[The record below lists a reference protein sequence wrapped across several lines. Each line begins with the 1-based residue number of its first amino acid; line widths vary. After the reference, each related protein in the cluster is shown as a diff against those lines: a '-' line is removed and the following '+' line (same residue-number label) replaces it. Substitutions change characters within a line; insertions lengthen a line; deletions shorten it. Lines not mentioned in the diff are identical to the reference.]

1 MERVSNTVLLDAQ
14 VFEKISNDTNK
25 IVAEQFQY
33 PVELLEYTLNDEQ
46 TFKTLFNI
54 FQNAHKFK
62 IASHSSMDAETYE
75 YEKIPFLEAIEVAR
89 DKGLIKLNRITYSRY
104 KTLLDL
110 ISYGILKK
118 QIQNKT
124 IQAKVDGITYNIPA
138 NKIVELL
145 ELDTKTL
152 DDYINTPNRKGS
164 ISKEAFL
171 YIVRRFI
178 IREELMDNFIFPE
191 NIEKRI
197 TDIVN
202 YEILDFESQN
212 TYLSDE
218 NSLTSKTNLNPE
230 LIEAITKDI
239 PANYSTLEKAIFIY
253 IKMCKILSYNDEF
266 FAAKQRGLAAEKHRM
281 IDYIETISPQF
292 PEVVCYEFNAI
303 YAKMLH
309 SLGINFQRECFSWK
323 NKYGDGHENL
333 SFRVGKYIIEADSSR
348 HILTGDLFNAK
359 VGNSIKGLKCRNQNF
374 DTYMDFDEI
383 LRKVYKDIKKED
395 KSTFS
400 EALKEYE
407 ELTNAKQAHIP
418 FNTRF
423 DLFLEKIRT
432 SSFKGLN
439 IMSYILRLVN
449 VLFTEEEREHYID
462 FEIIR
467 DNNPKDEDKIVATCG
482 IITMNEKGILK
493 DEEHNKYYIYI
504 NGELKRILKRTL
516 IRNIITGTLGFIDSE
531 EQYIPGI
538 R

>member
-25 IVAEQFQY
+25 IVTGQFQY
-33 PVELLEYTLNDEQ
+33 SVELLEYTLKDEQ

-54 FQNAHKFK
+54 FQNVHKFK
-62 IASHSSMDAETYE
+62 IASDSSMDDETYE

-110 ISYGILKK
+110 IGYGILKK
-118 QIQNKT
+118 QLQNKT

-138 NKIVELL
+138 NKIIEFL

-178 IREELMDNFIFPE
+178 IREELMDNFIFPK

-309 SLGINFQRECFSWK
+309 SLGINFHRECFSWK
-323 NKYGDGHENL
+323 NKYGDGHEIL

-348 HILTGDLFNAK
+348 QILTGDLFNAK

-374 DTYMDFDEI
+374 DTYMEFDEI

-423 DLFLEKIRT
+423 DIFLEKIRT
-432 SSFKGLN
+432 SSFNGLN

>member
-14 VFEKISNDTNK
+14 IFEKISNDTNK

-62 IASHSSMDAETYE
+62 IASDSSMDDETYE

-118 QIQNKT
+118 QLQNKT

-138 NKIVELL
+138 NKIIEFL
-145 ELDTKTL
+145 ELDTKNL

-178 IREELMDNFIFPE
+178 IREKLMDNFIFPE

-212 TYLSDE
+212 TYLSDG

-239 PANYSTLEKAIFIY
+239 PANYSTLEKAIYIY

-348 HILTGDLFNAK
+348 QILTGDLFNAK

-423 DLFLEKIRT
+423 DIFLEKIRT
-432 SSFKGLN
+432 SSFNGLN

>member
-1 MERVSNTVLLDAQ
+1 MESASNTVLLDAQ

-25 IVAEQFQY
+25 IVTGQFQY
-33 PVELLEYTLNDEQ
+33 SVELLEYTLNDEQ

-62 IASHSSMDAETYE
+62 IASDSSMDDETYE

-118 QIQNKT
+118 QLQNKT

-138 NKIVELL
+138 NKIIEFL

-239 PANYSTLEKAIFIY
+239 PANYSTLEKAIYIY

-348 HILTGDLFNAK
+348 QILTGDLFNAK

-374 DTYMDFDEI
+374 DTYMEFDEI

-423 DLFLEKIRT
+423 DIFLEKIRT
-432 SSFKGLN
+432 SSFNGLN

>member
-14 VFEKISNDTNK
+14 VFEKISNGTNK

-62 IASHSSMDAETYE
+62 IASDSSMDDETYE

-118 QIQNKT
+118 QLQNKT
-124 IQAKVDGITYNIPA
+124 IQTKVDGITYNIPA
-138 NKIVELL
+138 NKIIELL

-152 DDYINTPNRKGS
+152 NDYINTPNRKGS

-212 TYLSDE
+212 TYLSDG
-218 NSLTSKTNLNPE
+218 NSLTSKTNLNPK

-348 HILTGDLFNAK
+348 QILTGDLFNAK

-423 DLFLEKIRT
+423 DLFLEKIRA
-432 SSFKGLN
+432 SSFNGLN

>member
-62 IASHSSMDAETYE
+62 IASDSSMDDETYE

-110 ISYGILKK
+110 IGYGILKK
-118 QIQNKT
+118 QLQNKT

-138 NKIVELL
+138 NKIIEFL

-178 IREELMDNFIFPE
+178 IREELIDNFIFPK

-333 SFRVGKYIIEADSSR
+333 SFRVGKYIIEADSSKK
-348 HILTGDLFNAK
+348 ILTGDLFNAK

-432 SSFKGLN
+432 SSFNGLN

-449 VLFTEEEREHYID
+449 VLFTEEEREYYID

>member
-62 IASHSSMDAETYE
+62 IASDSSMDDETYE

-110 ISYGILKK
+110 ISYRILKK
-118 QIQNKT
+118 QLQNKT

-138 NKIVELL
+138 NKIIEFL

-239 PANYSTLEKAIFIY
+239 PANYSTLEKAIYIY

-348 HILTGDLFNAK
+348 QILTGDLFNAK

-423 DLFLEKIRT
+423 DIFLEKIRT
-432 SSFKGLN
+432 SSFNGLN

>member
-62 IASHSSMDAETYE
+62 IASDSSMDAETYE

-118 QIQNKT
+118 QLQNKT

-138 NKIVELL
+138 NKIVEFL

-423 DLFLEKIRT
+423 DIFLEKIRT
-432 SSFKGLN
+432 SSFNGLN

>member
-62 IASHSSMDAETYE
+62 IASDSSMDAETYE

-118 QIQNKT
+118 QLQNKT

-348 HILTGDLFNAK
+348 KILTGDLFNAK

-423 DLFLEKIRT
+423 DIFLEKIRT
-432 SSFKGLN
+432 SSFNGLN

>member
-46 TFKTLFNI
+46 TFKTLFNL
-54 FQNAHKFK
+54 FQNVHKFK
-62 IASHSSMDAETYE
+62 IASDSSMDDETYE

-118 QIQNKT
+118 QLQNKT

-138 NKIVELL
+138 NKIIEFL

-178 IREELMDNFIFPE
+178 IREELMDNFIFPK

-281 IDYIETISPQF
+281 IDYIETISPPF

-348 HILTGDLFNAK
+348 QILTGDLFNAK

-432 SSFKGLN
+432 SSFNGLN

>member
-62 IASHSSMDAETYE
+62 IASDSSMDDETYE

-118 QIQNKT
+118 QLQNKT
-124 IQAKVDGITYNIPA
+124 IQTKVDGITYNIPA
-138 NKIVELL
+138 NKIIEFL

-212 TYLSDE
+212 TYLSDG
-218 NSLTSKTNLNPE
+218 NSLTSKTNLNPK

-348 HILTGDLFNAK
+348 QILTGDLFNAK

>member
-62 IASHSSMDAETYE
+62 IASDSSMDDETYE

-110 ISYGILKK
+110 IGYGILKK
-118 QIQNKT
+118 QLQNKT

-138 NKIVELL
+138 NKIIEFL

-212 TYLSDE
+212 TYLSDG

-309 SLGINFQRECFSWK
+309 SLGINFQRECFSRK

-348 HILTGDLFNAK
+348 KILTGDLFNAK

-432 SSFKGLN
+432 SSFNGLN

>member
-54 FQNAHKFK
+54 FQNAHRFK
-62 IASHSSMDAETYE
+62 IASDSSMDDETYE

-118 QIQNKT
+118 QLQNKT

-138 NKIVELL
+138 NKIIEFL

-152 DDYINTPNRKGS
+152 DDYINAPNRKGS

-239 PANYSTLEKAIFIY
+239 PANYSTLEKAIYIY

-348 HILTGDLFNAK
+348 QILTGDLFNAK

-432 SSFKGLN
+432 SSFNGLN

>member
-62 IASHSSMDAETYE
+62 IASDSSMDAETYE

-118 QIQNKT
+118 QLQNKT

-152 DDYINTPNRKGS
+152 NDYINTPNRKGS

-171 YIVRRFI
+171 YIVRRLI

-348 HILTGDLFNAK
+348 KILTGDLFNAK

>member
-62 IASHSSMDAETYE
+62 IASDSSMDDETYE

-118 QIQNKT
+118 QLQNKT

-138 NKIVELL
+138 NKIIEFL

-178 IREELMDNFIFPE
+178 IREELMDNFIFPK

-348 HILTGDLFNAK
+348 KILTGDLFNAK

-423 DLFLEKIRT
+423 DIFLEKIRT
-432 SSFKGLN
+432 SSFNGLN

>member
-62 IASHSSMDAETYE
+62 IASDSSMDAETYE

-118 QIQNKT
+118 QLQNKT
-124 IQAKVDGITYNIPA
+124 IQTKVDGITYNIPA

-432 SSFKGLN
+432 SSFNGLN

>member
-62 IASHSSMDAETYE
+62 IASDSSMDDEIYE

-118 QIQNKT
+118 QLQNKT

-138 NKIVELL
+138 NKIIEFL

-152 DDYINTPNRKGS
+152 NDYINTPNRKGS

-197 TDIVN
+197 TNIVN

-348 HILTGDLFNAK
+348 IILTGDLFNAK

-432 SSFKGLN
+432 SSFNGLN

-504 NGELKRILKRTL
+504 NSELKRILKRTL

>member
-25 IVAEQFQY
+25 IVTGQFQY
-33 PVELLEYTLNDEQ
+33 SVELLEYTLNDEQ
-46 TFKTLFNI
+46 TFKTLFNL
-54 FQNAHKFK
+54 FQNVHKFK
-62 IASHSSMDAETYE
+62 IASDSSTDDETYE

-118 QIQNKT
+118 QLQNKT

-138 NKIVELL
+138 NKIIEFL

-152 DDYINTPNRKGS
+152 DDYINTPNRKES

-178 IREELMDNFIFPE
+178 IREKLMDNFIFPE

-239 PANYSTLEKAIFIY
+239 PANYSTLEKAIYIY

-309 SLGINFQRECFSWK
+309 SLGINFQRECFNWK

-423 DLFLEKIRT
+423 DIFLEKIRT
-432 SSFKGLN
+432 SSFNGLN

>member
-62 IASHSSMDAETYE
+62 IASDSSMDDETYE

-110 ISYGILKK
+110 IGYGILKK
-118 QIQNKT
+118 QLQNKT
-124 IQAKVDGITYNIPA
+124 IQTKVDGITYNIPA

-212 TYLSDE
+212 TYLSDG

-359 VGNSIKGLKCRNQNF
+359 VGSSIKGLKCRNQNF

-407 ELTNAKQAHIP
+407 ELTNAKQARIP

-432 SSFKGLN
+432 SSFNGLN

>member
-62 IASHSSMDAETYE
+62 IASDSFMDDETYE

-118 QIQNKT
+118 QLQNKT

-138 NKIVELL
+138 NKIIEFL

-152 DDYINTPNRKGS
+152 NDYINTPNRKGS

-212 TYLSDE
+212 TYLSDG

-230 LIEAITKDI
+230 LIEAIIKDI

-348 HILTGDLFNAK
+348 QILTGDLFNAK

-423 DLFLEKIRT
+423 DIFLEKIRT
-432 SSFKGLN
+432 SSFNGLN

>member
-25 IVAEQFQY
+25 IVTEQFQY
-33 PVELLEYTLNDEQ
+33 SVELLEYTLNDEQ
-46 TFKTLFNI
+46 TFKTLFNL
-54 FQNAHKFK
+54 FQNVHKFK
-62 IASHSSMDAETYE
+62 IASNSSADDETYE

-89 DKGLIKLNRITYSRY
+89 DKGLIKLNKITYSRY

-118 QIQNKT
+118 QLQNKT

-138 NKIVELL
+138 NKIIEFL

-152 DDYINTPNRKGS
+152 DDYINTPNRKES

-178 IREELMDNFIFPE
+178 IREKLMDNFIFPE

-239 PANYSTLEKAIFIY
+239 PANYSTLEKAIYIY

-309 SLGINFQRECFSWK
+309 SLGINFQRECFNWK

-348 HILTGDLFNAK
+348 QILTGDLFNAK

-423 DLFLEKIRT
+423 DIFLEKIRT
-432 SSFKGLN
+432 SSFNGLN

>member
-62 IASHSSMDAETYE
+62 IASDSSMDAETYE

-89 DKGLIKLNRITYSRY
+89 NKGLIKLNRITYSRY

-118 QIQNKT
+118 QLQNKT

-138 NKIVELL
+138 NKIIEFL

-152 DDYINTPNRKGS
+152 NDYINTPNRKGS

-171 YIVRRFI
+171 YIVRRLI

-348 HILTGDLFNAK
+348 HILAGDLFNAK

-432 SSFKGLN
+432 SSFNGLN

>member
-62 IASHSSMDAETYE
+62 IASDSSMDAETYE

-118 QIQNKT
+118 QLQNKT

-212 TYLSDE
+212 TYLSDG

-348 HILTGDLFNAK
+348 QILTGDLFNAK

-432 SSFKGLN
+432 SSFNGLN

-482 IITMNEKGILK
+482 IITINEKGILK

>member
-62 IASHSSMDAETYE
+62 IASDSSMDAETYE

-118 QIQNKT
+118 QLQNKT

-138 NKIVELL
+138 NKIIEFL

-266 FAAKQRGLAAEKHRM
+266 FAAKQRGLVAEKHRM

-432 SSFKGLN
+432 SSFNGLN

>member
-62 IASHSSMDAETYE
+62 IASDSSMDAETYE

-118 QIQNKT
+118 QLQNKT

-138 NKIVELL
+138 NKIIEFL

-432 SSFKGLN
+432 SSFNGLN

>member
-62 IASHSSMDAETYE
+62 IASDSSMDAETYE

-89 DKGLIKLNRITYSRY
+89 NKGLIKLNRITYSRY

-118 QIQNKT
+118 QLQNKT

-138 NKIVELL
+138 NKIIELL

-212 TYLSDE
+212 TYLSDG
-218 NSLTSKTNLNPE
+218 NSLTSKTNLNPK

-348 HILTGDLFNAK
+348 QILTGDLFNAK

-432 SSFKGLN
+432 SSFNGLN

>member
-62 IASHSSMDAETYE
+62 IASDSSMDAETYE
-75 YEKIPFLEAIEVAR
+75 YKKIPFLEAIEVAR

-118 QIQNKT
+118 QLQNKT

-212 TYLSDE
+212 TYLSDG

-348 HILTGDLFNAK
+348 QILTGDLFNAK

-432 SSFKGLN
+432 SSFNGLN

>member
-62 IASHSSMDAETYE
+62 IASDSSMDDEIYE

-118 QIQNKT
+118 QLQNKT

-138 NKIVELL
+138 NKIIEFL

-348 HILTGDLFNAK
+348 QILTGDLFNAK

-423 DLFLEKIRT
+423 DIFLEKIRT
-432 SSFKGLN
+432 SSFNGLN

>member
-62 IASHSSMDAETYE
+62 IASDSFMDDETYE

-118 QIQNKT
+118 QLQNKT

-138 NKIVELL
+138 NKIIEFL

-152 DDYINTPNRKGS
+152 NDYINTPNRKGS

-171 YIVRRFI
+171 YIVRRLI

-348 HILTGDLFNAK
+348 HILAGDLFNVK

-374 DTYMDFDEI
+374 DTYMDFDDI

-432 SSFKGLN
+432 SSFNGLN

>member
-25 IVAEQFQY
+25 IVTEQFQY
-33 PVELLEYTLNDEQ
+33 SVELLEYTLNDEQ

-62 IASHSSMDAETYE
+62 IASDSSMDDETYE

-110 ISYGILKK
+110 IGYGILKK
-118 QIQNKT
+118 QLQNKT

-138 NKIVELL
+138 NKIIEFL

-178 IREELMDNFIFPE
+178 IREELMDNFIFPK

-303 YAKMLH
+303 YAKMLN

-348 HILTGDLFNAK
+348 QILTGDLFNAK

-432 SSFKGLN
+432 SSFNGLN

-449 VLFTEEEREHYID
+449 VLFTEEEREYYID

>member
-62 IASHSSMDAETYE
+62 IASDSSMDAETYE

-118 QIQNKT
+118 QLQNKT

-138 NKIVELL
+138 NKIIELL

-212 TYLSDE
+212 TYLSDG
-218 NSLTSKTNLNPE
+218 NSLTSKTNLNPK

-253 IKMCKILSYNDEF
+253 IKMCKTLSYNDEF

-348 HILTGDLFNAK
+348 QILTGDLFNAK

-432 SSFKGLN
+432 SSFNGLN

>member
-62 IASHSSMDAETYE
+62 IASDSSMDDETYE

-118 QIQNKT
+118 QLQNKT

-138 NKIVELL
+138 NKIIEFL

-348 HILTGDLFNAK
+348 QILTGDLFNAK

>member
-62 IASHSSMDAETYE
+62 IASDSSMDDETYE

-110 ISYGILKK
+110 IGYGILKK
-118 QIQNKT
+118 QLQNKT

-138 NKIVELL
+138 NKIIEFL

-178 IREELMDNFIFPE
+178 IREELMDNFIFPK

-348 HILTGDLFNAK
+348 KILTGDLFNAK

-423 DLFLEKIRT
+423 DIFLEKIRT
-432 SSFKGLN
+432 SSFNGLN

>member
-25 IVAEQFQY
+25 IVTGQFQY
-33 PVELLEYTLNDEQ
+33 SVELLEYTLNDEQ
-46 TFKTLFNI
+46 TFKTLFNL
-54 FQNAHKFK
+54 FQNVHKFK
-62 IASHSSMDAETYE
+62 IASDSSMDDETYE

-110 ISYGILKK
+110 IGYGILKK
-118 QIQNKT
+118 QLQNKT

-138 NKIVELL
+138 NKIIEFL

-178 IREELMDNFIFPE
+178 IREELMDNFIFPK

-348 HILTGDLFNAK
+348 QILTGDLFNAK

-423 DLFLEKIRT
+423 DIFLEKIRT
-432 SSFKGLN
+432 SSFNGLN

>member
-25 IVAEQFQY
+25 IVTGQFQY
-33 PVELLEYTLNDEQ
+33 SVELLEYTLNDEQ
-46 TFKTLFNI
+46 TFKTLFNL
-54 FQNAHKFK
+54 FQNVHKFK
-62 IASHSSMDAETYE
+62 IASDSSMDDETYE
-75 YEKIPFLEAIEVAR
+75 YEKIPFLEAIKVAR

-118 QIQNKT
+118 QLQNKT

-138 NKIVELL
+138 NKIIEFL
-145 ELDTKTL
+145 ELDTKNL

-178 IREELMDNFIFPE
+178 IREKLMDNFIFPE

-348 HILTGDLFNAK
+348 QILTGDLFNAK

-374 DTYMDFDEI
+374 DTYMEFDEI

-423 DLFLEKIRT
+423 DIFLEKIRT
-432 SSFKGLN
+432 SSFNGLN

>member
-62 IASHSSMDAETYE
+62 IASDSSMDAETYE

-118 QIQNKT
+118 QLQNKT

-145 ELDTKTL
+145 EFDTKTL
-152 DDYINTPNRKGS
+152 NDYINTPNRKGS

-171 YIVRRFI
+171 YIVRRLI

-212 TYLSDE
+212 TYLSDG

-348 HILTGDLFNAK
+348 QILTGDLFNAK

-423 DLFLEKIRT
+423 DIFLEKIRT
-432 SSFKGLN
+432 SSFNGLN

>member
-62 IASHSSMDAETYE
+62 IASDSSMDDETYE

-118 QIQNKT
+118 QLQNKT

-138 NKIVELL
+138 NKIIEFL

-152 DDYINTPNRKGS
+152 DVYINTPNRKGS

-178 IREELMDNFIFPE
+178 IREELMDNFIFPK

-239 PANYSTLEKAIFIY
+239 PANYSTLEKAIYIY

-348 HILTGDLFNAK
+348 QILTGDLFNAK

-423 DLFLEKIRT
+423 DIFLEKIRT
-432 SSFKGLN
+432 SSFNGLN

>member
-62 IASHSSMDAETYE
+62 IASDSSMDAETYE

-89 DKGLIKLNRITYSRY
+89 NKGLIKLNRITYSRY

-118 QIQNKT
+118 QLQNKT

-138 NKIVELL
+138 NKIIELL

-212 TYLSDE
+212 TYLSDG
-218 NSLTSKTNLNPE
+218 NSLTSKTNLNPK

-348 HILTGDLFNAK
+348 HILAGDLFNAK
-359 VGNSIKGLKCRNQNF
+359 VGSSIKGLKCRNQNF

-432 SSFKGLN
+432 SSFNGLN

>member
-62 IASHSSMDAETYE
+62 IASDSSMDDETYE

-118 QIQNKT
+118 QLQNKT

-138 NKIVELL
+138 NKIIEFL

-152 DDYINTPNRKGS
+152 NDYINTPNRKGS

-212 TYLSDE
+212 TYLSDG

-348 HILTGDLFNAK
+348 QILTGDLFNAK

-467 DNNPKDEDKIVATCG
+467 DNNPKDEDKIVATCS

>member
-25 IVAEQFQY
+25 IVTGQFQY
-33 PVELLEYTLNDEQ
+33 SVELLEYTLNDEQ
-46 TFKTLFNI
+46 TFKTLFNL
-54 FQNAHKFK
+54 FQNVHKFK
-62 IASHSSMDAETYE
+62 IASDSSMDDETYE

-118 QIQNKT
+118 QLQNKT

-138 NKIVELL
+138 NKIIEFL

-178 IREELMDNFIFPE
+178 IREELMDNFIFPK

-239 PANYSTLEKAIFIY
+239 PANYSTLEKAIYIY

-348 HILTGDLFNAK
+348 QILTGDLFNAK

-432 SSFKGLN
+432 SSFNGLN